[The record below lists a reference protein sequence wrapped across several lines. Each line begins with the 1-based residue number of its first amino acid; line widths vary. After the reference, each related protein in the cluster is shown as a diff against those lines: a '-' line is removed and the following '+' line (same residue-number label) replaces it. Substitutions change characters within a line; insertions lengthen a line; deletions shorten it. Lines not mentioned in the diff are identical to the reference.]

1 MGVRQARLGLPASPG
16 EAGTTDYRI
25 MFSASSSDPPAPD
38 AAERLASALATM
50 PGAAGVEDSSQDRRR
65 RRVAATFWIQ
75 VRLGMAD
82 AARDG
87 SRLAKEA
94 LKVAGMG
101 DAQLVELAVTMG
113 RRPAALRDGGGPDD

>member
-1 MGVRQARLGLPASPG
+1 MN
-16 EAGTTDYRI
+16 DYRVR
-25 MFSASSSDPPAPD
+25 FSATSSNPPAPD
-38 AAERLASALATM
+38 AASRLAAALAGM
-50 PGAAGVEDSSQDRRR
+50 PGTNGVEETTQDRRR
-65 RRVAATFWIQ
+65 RRVAAVFWIQ

-101 DAQLVELAVTMG
+101 DAQLVELAVTMQ
-113 RRPAALRDGGGPDD
+113 RRPPAPAGA

>member
-1 MGVRQARLGLPASPG
+1 MS
-16 EAGTTDYRI
+16 DYRVR
-25 MFSASSSDPPAPD
+25 FSATSIVPLADD
-38 AAERLASALATM
+38 AASRLETALVTM
-50 PGAAGVEDSSQDRRR
+50 PGIDEVAGVGPEPDGPGVR
-65 RRVAATFWIQ
+65 ATFWID

-101 DAQLVELAVTMG
+101 EAQLVELSVTMMD
-113 RRPAALRDGGGPDD
+113 RLDGATGTGS

>member
-1 MGVRQARLGLPASPG
+1 VQEYRVEFSAVASRPLAKDAAARLSRA
-16 EAGTTDYRI
+16 
-25 MFSASSSDPPAPD
+25 
-38 AAERLASALATM
+38 LASM
-50 PGAAGVEDSSQDRRR
+50 PGADGFEGASQDGRR
-65 RRVAATFWIQ
+65 RRVSAAFRIG

-101 DAQLVELAVTMG
+101 DAQLTELEVRLM
-113 RRPAALRDGGGPDD
+113 PAAEKPSS

>member
-1 MGVRQARLGLPASPG
+1 
-16 EAGTTDYRI
+16 
-25 MFSASSSDPPAPD
+25 
-38 AAERLASALATM
+38 M
-50 PGAAGVEDSSQDRRR
+50 PGADGVDGTDQDTRR
-65 RRVAATFWIQ
+65 RRVTATFWIR

-101 DAQLVELAVTMG
+101 QAQLVELSVSLRT
-113 RRPAALRDGGGPDD
+113 RPRARGG

>member
-1 MGVRQARLGLPASPG
+1 M
-16 EAGTTDYRI
+16 TDYQVR
-25 MFSASSSDPPAPD
+25 FTATSSGSIATD
-38 AAERLASALATM
+38 ARDRLAAALATM
-50 PGAAGVEDSSQDRRR
+50 PGASGVEEAAHDRRR
-65 RRVAATFWIQ
+65 RRVTATFWIE

-101 DAQLVELAVTMG
+101 EAQLVELSVAMG
-113 RRPAALRDGGGPDD
+113 ERPADVNGAAPSR

>member
-1 MGVRQARLGLPASPG
+1 MSDYEVR
-16 EAGTTDYRI
+16 
-25 MFSASSSDPPAPD
+25 FSATSGGRLADD
-38 AAERLASALATM
+38 AGARLASALATM
-50 PGAAGVEDSSQDRRR
+50 PGIVGVGDIDADGAEAGVG
-65 RRVAATFWIQ
+65 ATFWID

-101 DAQLVELAVTMG
+101 EAQLVELAVTMTD
-113 RRPAALRDGGGPDD
+113 RPAS

>member
-1 MGVRQARLGLPASPG
+1 MSDYSVR
-16 EAGTTDYRI
+16 
-25 MFSASSSDPPAPD
+25 FSATSSGPLAGD
-38 AAERLASALATM
+38 ARERLREALVTM
-50 PGAAGVEDSSQDRRR
+50 PGVGGVADVDPDSGGSA
-65 RRVAATFWIQ
+65 VSATFRIE

-101 DAQLVELAVTMG
+101 EAQLVELSVTMG
-113 RRPAALRDGGGPDD
+113 DDAAPMGGRRS

>member
-1 MGVRQARLGLPASPG
+1 MVH
-16 EAGTTDYRI
+16 EYRI
-25 MFSASSSDPPAPD
+25 EFSAVGAGPLAKD
-38 AAERLASALATM
+38 AVERLSRALESM
-50 PGAAGVEDSSQDRRR
+50 PGAEGLEGTTQDRRR
-65 RRVAATFWIQ
+65 RRLSATFRIE

-101 DAQLVELAVTMG
+101 DAQLTELAVVLLPDG
-113 RRPAALRDGGGPDD
+113 DRRAT

>member
-1 MGVRQARLGLPASPG
+1 MS
-16 EAGTTDYRI
+16 DYRVR
-25 MFSASSSDPPAPD
+25 FSAISSTPLADD
-38 AAERLASALATM
+38 AATRLETALVTM
-50 PGAAGVEDSSQDRRR
+50 PGIDEVAGVAPEPGGPGVR
-65 RRVAATFWIQ
+65 ATFWID

-101 DAQLVELAVTMG
+101 EAQLVELSVTMMDRSHG
-113 RRPAALRDGGGPDD
+113 AAGTDS

>member
-1 MGVRQARLGLPASPG
+1 MSDYRVRFSATVSGGLADD
-16 EAGTTDYRI
+16 AGT
-25 MFSASSSDPPAPD
+25 
-38 AAERLASALATM
+38 RLESALATM
-50 PGAAGVEDSSQDRRR
+50 PGIAGVGAIDAGGAGSG
-65 RRVAATFWIQ
+65 VGATFWID

-101 DAQLVELAVTMG
+101 EAHLVELAVTMTE
-113 RRPAALRDGGGPDD
+113 RPAG

>member
-1 MGVRQARLGLPASPG
+1 M
-16 EAGTTDYRI
+16 TDYRI
-25 MFSASSSDPPAPD
+25 RFTATSSRPLAPD
-38 AAERLASALATM
+38 AAERLATALATM
-50 PGAAGVEDSSQDRRR
+50 PGADGVEETTQDRRR
-65 RRVAATFWIQ
+65 RRVAATYWIQ

-101 DAQLVELAVTMG
+101 DAQLVELAVTME
-113 RRPAALRDGGGPDD
+113 RRPARVSRPTAA

>member
-1 MGVRQARLGLPASPG
+1 MS
-16 EAGTTDYRI
+16 DYRVR
-25 MFSASSSDPPAPD
+25 FSATSNVPLAGD
-38 AAERLASALATM
+38 AATRLETALVTM
-50 PGAAGVEDSSQDRRR
+50 PGIDEVAGVGPASDGPGVR
-65 RRVAATFWIQ
+65 ATFWID

-101 DAQLVELAVTMG
+101 EAQLVELSVTMMD
-113 RRPAALRDGGGPDD
+113 RVDGATGTGP

>member
-1 MGVRQARLGLPASPG
+1 MS
-16 EAGTTDYRI
+16 DYRVR
-25 MFSASSSDPPAPD
+25 FSATSSAPLAGD
-38 AAERLASALATM
+38 AGKRLETALVTM
-50 PGAAGVEDSSQDRRR
+50 PGIGGVGDVEPDLDGPGVS
-65 RRVAATFWIQ
+65 ATFWID

-101 DAQLVELAVTMG
+101 EAQLVELSVTMSD
-113 RRPAALRDGGGPDD
+113 RPEDGAGASTGA